1 MTSLKSKLNFNKLR
15 NKKDKIKT
23 RLKIKDKPPKEAKTK
38 KPKNKKVIWY
48 RVLTIITGLAILAFV
63 TVILFAAYIV
73 ISAPEFTEEK
83 LFNKDSTVIYYGTD
97 NKVLTT
103 LGMSAGNGE
112 VENRVKVDYD
122 ELPEVL
128 IDAVVATEDSRF
140 FQHNGVDLARFIK
153 ASL

>member
-15 NKKDKIKT
+15 NKKDKIKN
-23 RLKIKDKPPKEAKTK
+23 RLKRKDKPPKEAKTK

-48 RVLTIITGLAILAFV
+48 RVLTIITGLAIVAFV
-63 TVILFAAYIV
+63 AVILFAAYIV

-112 VENRVKVDYD
+112 VENRVKVEYD
-122 ELPEVL
+122 
-128 IDAVVATEDSRF
+128 
-140 FQHNGVDLARFIK
+140 
-153 ASL
+153 

>member
-1 MTSLKSKLNFNKLR
+1 MARKFRAIQST
-15 NKKDKIKT
+15 
-23 RLKIKDKPPKEAKTK
+23 KTK

-112 VENRVKVDYD
+112 VENRVKVEYD

-140 FQHNGVDLARFIK
+140 FQKQAWDN
-153 ASL
+153 